1 MGSKDEDKGKMRI
14 VLFGSFY
21 RGFYCL
27 DELLHGRI
35 KDKVEVVGVA
45 TDEVTGKETKRIWKY
60 TTEGRTL
67 VEDLAK
73 AHGVEVFKGKVKTP
87 EFYAKLREWDPEVGV
102 MATFGQLLNR
112 EIFGYPRLGFY
123 NLHPSDLPA
132 YRGPDP
138 FGDMIKAGEEYTKIT
153 MHVVD
158 AGFDTGNIVAKS
170 DAIRIPPNATPVD
183 MHKTTSVSAS
193 KLMADGLEGILE
205 GRAVFTTQPK
215 NSP

>member
-1 MGSKDEDKGKMRI
+1 MKRNEQSKER
-14 VLFGSFY
+14 VRVALFGSFY
-21 RGFYCL
+21 RGFYSL

-35 KDKVEVVGVA
+35 EDKVKVVGVA

-67 VEDLAK
+67 VEDLAR
-73 AHGVEVFKGKVKTP
+73 AHTIEVFKGKVKTP

-102 MATFGQLLNR
+102 MATFGQLLNE

-138 FGDMIKAGEEYTKIT
+138 FGDMIRGGEEYTKVT
-153 MHVVD
+153 MHKVD
-158 AGFDTGNIVAKS
+158 AGFDTGDIVAKS
-170 DAIRIPPNATPVD
+170 DWIRIPPNATPVD
-183 MHKTTSVSAS
+183 MHKITSVSAAR
-193 KLMADGLEGILE
+193 LMGRVLEEIIA
-205 GRAVFTTQPK
+205 GRATFVPQRK
-215 NSP
+215 NSR